1 MGLEAATRPPRRLI
15 RLTFEYISCLYTP
28 CISNL
33 AVERKHLQF
42 VARYF
47 RRTRDTLRYDGI
59 LVLIWKIF
67 TKPLSIFGRL
77 SVEVFFDKDLT
88 QPLDAKTAKV
98 ELTIIQA
105 TEADVDR
112 LIAVEHGIPL
122 ADDLPLSDTEEYEE
136 ELRARIRAYRTET
149 YLADLRRGDRCFYA
163 MSGEEIVHVN
173 WSRYSEVIPIP
184 NWRIEL
190 RPDEVFTT
198 DAYTPDAWRGNAIHE
213 AVLYEMLRFAQGIGC
228 RAAYTST
235 DVVSTGSR
243 RGLMRLGWRPFATVL
258 YAVPR
263 RLGRTYLVR
272 LSGTLGLLLR
282 PLEPEVQ
289 EE

>member
-1 MGLEAATRPPRRLI
+1 M
-15 RLTFEYISCLYTP
+15 LTIQSQR
-28 CISNL
+28 I
-33 AVERKHLQF
+33 VESRHVPF
-42 VARYF
+42 VAHYF
-47 RRTRDTLRYDGI
+47 RRARDTLRHDG
-59 LVLIWKIF
+59 VLILLWKIL
-67 TKPLSIFGRL
+67 TKPLSIFGRV
-77 SVEVFFDKDLT
+77 SVEIFFDKDLT
-88 QPLDAKTAKV
+88 QPLDAKVAKV
-98 ELTIIQA
+98 EITIIQA
-105 TEADVDR
+105 TEADIDR
-112 LIAVEHGIPL
+112 LVAVEHGTPA
-122 ADDLPLSDTEEYEE
+122 ADDVPLSDAEEYEE
-136 ELRARIRAYRTET
+136 ELRARIRAHRAEMF
-149 YLADLRRGDRCFYA
+149 AEDLRRGDRCFYA

-213 AVLYEMLRFAQGIGC
+213 AVLYEMLRFAQEIGC
-228 RAAYTST
+228 RTAYTST

-243 RGLMRLGWRPFATVL
+243 RGLSRLGWRPFATVL

-282 PLEPEVQ
+282 PLDPGRRDE
-289 EE
+289 